1 MTQWTNPMNSPHQTK
16 LCALASSPT
25 AAGCTNTTQQKHAQH
40 TSDTGRFAR
49 G

>member
-1 MTQWTNPMNSPHQTK
+1 MNQWTNSMNSRHQTRP
-16 LCALASSPT
+16 CVTVSSPIV
-25 AAGCTNTTQQKHAQH
+25 AGCTNTTQQKHAQH